1 MINPF
6 LGPPPSNAFSKQIIK
21 KAPEPLQ
28 YIKKMINL
36 MILRKKGLHL
46 SFFKKKNMLIYPID
60 TRSPDRNR
68 TRDETDKEDDQDRK
82 REYNKKGF

>member
-1 MINPF
+1 
-6 LGPPPSNAFSKQIIK
+6 
-21 KAPEPLQ
+21 
-28 YIKKMINL
+28 
-36 MILRKKGLHL
+36 
-46 SFFKKKNMLIYPID
+46 MLIYPID